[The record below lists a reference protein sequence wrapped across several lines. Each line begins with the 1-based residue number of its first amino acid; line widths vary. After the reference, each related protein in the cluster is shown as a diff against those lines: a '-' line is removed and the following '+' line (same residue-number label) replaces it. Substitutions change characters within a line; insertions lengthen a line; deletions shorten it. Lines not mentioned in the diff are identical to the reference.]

1 MSAHLEAQLGSL
13 IAGGGIVWIAI
24 VAAPQ
29 LGSAS
34 GIVFP
39 SGPLEVSG
47 VGILVWLHAKWRSSV
62 RRV

>member
-13 IAGGGIVWIAI
+13 IAGGGIVWIAL

-29 LGSAS
+29 LGSPS

-39 SGPLEVSG
+39 TGPLEVCG
-47 VGILVWLHAKWRSSV
+47 VGILA
-62 RRV
+62 